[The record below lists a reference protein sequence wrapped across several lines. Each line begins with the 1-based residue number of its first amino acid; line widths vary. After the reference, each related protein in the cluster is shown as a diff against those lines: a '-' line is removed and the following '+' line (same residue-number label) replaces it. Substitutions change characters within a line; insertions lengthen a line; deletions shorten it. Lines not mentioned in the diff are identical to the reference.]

1 MAGIVVNL
9 VLLSGCLLLSRI
21 SGNRHESDKKRC
33 TDRDEKFSCERCKKK
48 GKKFD
53 CQNCEKN
60 NECPTSPTCPTVC
73 PGTSTEETRIVTT
86 RRDCSPCPTIIS
98 FTDCRSTN
106 TEGVASSPGPSSSS
120 IIPGCSSGSVIG
132 AVLGGALLG
141 SAVTAVV
148 FLCIRRRLRTSHE
161 KKSPSKAMRNPVY
174 QLEGRVSQQIPDTAQ
189 PSSADYA
196 EVNDETRKSANVSTI
211 RRPDLEAESTPNTGD
226 IYNLLNE
233 TDRVDVSDYYDHA
246 KPVPSSVTLP
256 DSGYGVVSYE
266 SGDVLAQNKE
276 KNKIIP
282 VGDKMSTEE
291 VLNDDYFLLEKQTV

>member
-1 MAGIVVNL
+1 M
-9 VLLSGCLLLSRI
+9 
-21 SGNRHESDKKRC
+21 
-33 TDRDEKFSCERCKKK
+33 
-48 GKKFD
+48 
-53 CQNCEKN
+53 
-60 NECPTSPTCPTVC
+60 SP
-73 PGTSTEETRIVTT
+73 
-86 RRDCSPCPTIIS
+86 
-98 FTDCRSTN
+98 
-106 TEGVASSPGPSSSS
+106 
-120 IIPGCSSGSVIG
+120 
-132 AVLGGALLG
+132 
-141 SAVTAVV
+141 
-148 FLCIRRRLRTSHE
+148 
-161 KKSPSKAMRNPVY
+161 
-174 QLEGRVSQQIPDTAQ
+174 
-189 PSSADYA
+189 
-196 EVNDETRKSANVSTI
+196 I